1 MFVMSLLAAII
12 STALATASPS
22 ALCAGCTLDAP
33 QGGQA
38 MPLLVVLGDDGRSW
52 RAPARAAGFATLTL
66 ANWQRAEPAWI
77 EEQIFAA
84 ARQRSIDLARVYLIG
99 NGEGAGYV
107 SRHVQALSET
117 FAAVVVG
124 KGSSAPPSAACPNE
138 RLPVY
143 FSSDD
148 SDALRGYFEKCRA
161 PIMAGVKS
169 VPAIL
174 DWLKRSVRVTTV
186 S

>member
-1 MFVMSLLAAII
+1 MSLLAAIV
-12 STALATASPS
+12 STALAAASPS
-22 ALCAGCTLDAP
+22 AALCSGCTLDAP
-33 QGGQA
+33 QGAQA
-38 MPLLVVLGDDGRSW
+38 MPLLVLLGDDGRTW
-52 RAPARAAGFATLTL
+52 RASARAAGFATLTL

-117 FAAVVVG
+117 FAAVVIG
-124 KGSSAPPSAACPNE
+124 PGSSAPPSAACPSE
-138 RLPVY
+138 RFPVY

-148 SDALRGYFEKCRA
+148 SDALRTYFERCRA
-161 PIMAGVKS
+161 PIMTGAKP

-174 DWLKRSVRVTTV
+174 DWLKRRVRVTTV